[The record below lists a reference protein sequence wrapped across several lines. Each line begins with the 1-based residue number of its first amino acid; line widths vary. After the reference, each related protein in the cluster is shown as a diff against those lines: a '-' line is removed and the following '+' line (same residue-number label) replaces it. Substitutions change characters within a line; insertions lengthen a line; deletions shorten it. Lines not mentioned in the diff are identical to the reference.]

1 MKNTAGQ
8 IAEAVGGSKWLRGYV
23 RGKLQSDPVFDAGL
37 AEVRA
42 IGGPVVDL
50 GCGMGLFGLWLRAH
64 GVESPY
70 RGCDLSEWKIAAGQT
85 ASKYMGFED
94 FKLSSGDMNL
104 FSLDGA
110 AVVCAFDVLHYLST
124 EAQGRLVEKLAQA
137 ARDGAV
143 VLVRTGVRGCGWRSA
158 VTLAEEFWT
167 RCSGWIRGGA
177 VNFPDLNVLQQQ
189 FVDAGC
195 EVECRPLWGR
205 TPFSSH
211 WVRVV
216 ARR

>member
-1 MKNTAGQ
+1 MNNPVGQ

-23 RGKLQSDPVFDAGL
+23 RGKLQSDPVFNAGL
-37 AEVRA
+37 EEVRA
-42 IGGPVVDL
+42 SGGTVVDL

-64 GVESPY
+64 GVGSAY
-70 RGCDLSEWKIAAGQT
+70 RGCDLSGWKIDAGRRAAERL
-85 ASKYMGFED
+85 AFADFE
-94 FKLSSGDMNL
+94 LTEGDMTL
-104 FSLDGA
+104 FPLDGSS
-110 AVVCAFDVLHYLST
+110 VVCAFDVLHYLSPD
-124 EAQGRLVEKLAQA
+124 AQRRLVVKLSQA
-137 ARDGAV
+137 ARGGAV

-158 VTLAEEFWT
+158 VTLAEEWWT

-177 VNFPDLNVLQQQ
+177 VNFPDLKVLRQQ

-195 EVECRPLWGR
+195 VVECRPLWGR

-211 WVRVV
+211 WMRVA